1 MKRFCLLVSILF
13 LALSLSAGQGQVV
26 IPLGSSVYR
35 DMDTLYLLEG
45 LGRPST
51 ARPWNIEEAT
61 RLLAKADSTAHRP
74 LYEAIEQRLAVKP
87 TVTFDK
93 EFAIGLSAT
102 INTELYVHSN
112 GDRFGKESDW
122 VRGFVERK
130 PLVKLDLDLF
140 MGPNFYIH
148 SDLQYGRNRFNALDP
163 HALYTEDIGAIVKK
177 NEGRIVLGNAYLYS
191 KPFLTNILPF
201 TESYDVDF
209 ETPKRAFISLGNG
222 PWSVVF
228 GRNRISWG
236 NGKSGNFIIGDHT
249 DFHEFARFKYFSN
262 FFSYDWLNI
271 FLPTNP
277 SPTETEDTSIRIFMA
292 HRLEWNLFNRMTLV
306 LSENVM
312 YASDMFDLRYLNPAF
327 IYHNLNNVSM
337 FNAIAHAE
345 LDISIAKGLNA
356 YGQYVL
362 DQAKAPNEPD
372 NKADASGFLVGVEYA
387 HEIKTG
393 VVQASLEFART
404 TPILYRRADVDFLM
418 FRKYCTHGNPGG
430 PGYLLALDY
439 IGYQHGG
446 DTRLI
451 QFDLGYRLPPSL
463 NGGFRMI
470 LIQQGEVDLLTSNED
485 IESIRAKTP
494 SGDAI
499 KEKMILSL
507 YGTYEYPL
515 SFADLQLWAQLDWV
529 GRRVFTR
536 SEQTYSQHAD
546 DLQFTLGVGITF

>member
-1 MKRFCLLVSILF
+1 
-13 LALSLSAGQGQVV
+13 
-26 IPLGSSVYR
+26 
-35 DMDTLYLLEG
+35 
-45 LGRPST
+45 
-51 ARPWNIEEAT
+51 
-61 RLLAKADSTAHRP
+61 
-74 LYEAIEQRLAVKP
+74 
-87 TVTFDK
+87 
-93 EFAIGLSAT
+93 
-102 INTELYVHSN
+102 
-112 GDRFGKESDW
+112 
-122 VRGFVERK
+122 
-130 PLVKLDLDLF
+130 
-140 MGPNFYIH
+140 
-148 SDLQYGRNRFNALDP
+148 
-163 HALYTEDIGAIVKK
+163 
-177 NEGRIVLGNAYLYS
+177 
-191 KPFLTNILPF
+191 
-201 TESYDVDF
+201 
-209 ETPKRAFISLGNG
+209 
-222 PWSVVF
+222 
-228 GRNRISWG
+228 
-236 NGKSGNFIIGDHT
+236 
-249 DFHEFARFKYFSN
+249 
-262 FFSYDWLNI
+262 
-271 FLPTNP
+271 
-277 SPTETEDTSIRIFMA
+277 MA